1 MRWPLAACP
10 GLPGTTGVDRPPAE
24 RAWRMPPSRPSSP
37 SVSAPPCRHV
47 PPPNCPTSGGAATPH
62 VCLEPG
68 SLAVSPQP
76 GPRAR
81 CTKAS
86 PSVPASGRFHLSS
99 PGRVAF
105 EKPPIPDVV
114 AAPVARDAL
123 LHIRAAT
130 PPAAR
135 LSKRAREREP
145 SRPARRTSIGTP
157 RGTPPASRRP
167 PTSPRDLARSART
180 STSSRLLRPAQPKDN
195 RRRGSHARRS
205 RRPSARPS
213 AQRLT
218 PLYPPSRL
226 VRRQHA
232 LAHRRRDPVPAPH
245 PRVHLQ
251 RLRPLPPL
259 ASRCRAAAPAPP
271 PRRRRSHR
279 SRLGRER
286 RLRRRRC
293 RVATPDETHGLRPQ
307 HQPSPEARVE
317 EAHVGE
323 AVVYVP
329 SPSLARDALYP
340 CLRVELAR

>member
-1 MRWPLAACP
+1 MRWPPAACP
-10 GLPGTTGVDRPPAE
+10 GATGVDRPPAE

-135 LSKRAREREP
+135 LSKRGPEKESPRGPPAGPQLARPGAPPRHRAGRQP
-145 SRPARRTSIGTP
+145 ARGTSLARHVRVRARGSFGPRSPRTTADTTRLARTPQPPTVRSSVRPTPHSSLPPVASRPAAACP
-157 RGTPPASRRP
+157 RP
-167 PTSPRDLARSART
+167 PTTRPRSRPSPTRPPSASSAAPT
-180 STSSRLLRPAQPKDN
+180 SRLTMPR
-195 RRRGSHARRS
+195 
-205 RRPSARPS
+205 RRPSTAAAEEEEPPEPARARAETTS
-213 AQRLT
+213 TAL
-218 PLYPPSRL
+218 PSR
-226 VRRQHA
+226 
-232 LAHRRRDPVPAPH
+232 
-245 PRVHLQ
+245 
-251 RLRPLPPL
+251 
-259 ASRCRAAAPAPP
+259 
-271 PRRRRSHR
+271 
-279 SRLGRER
+279 
-286 RLRRRRC
+286 
-293 RVATPDETHGLRPQ
+293 
-307 HQPSPEARVE
+307 
-317 EAHVGE
+317 
-323 AVVYVP
+323 
-329 SPSLARDALYP
+329 YP
-340 CLRVELAR
+340 G

>member
-1 MRWPLAACP
+1 VVRWPLAACP

-24 RAWRMPPSRPSSP
+24 RAWRMPPSLPSSP

-62 VCLEPG
+62 VCLQPG

-76 GPRAR
+76 GPRAL

-157 RGTPPASRRP
+157 RGTAPPRHRAGRQPARGTSLARHVRVRARGSFGPRSPRTTADTTRLARTPQPPTVRSSVRPTPHSSLPPVASRPAAACPRP
-167 PTSPRDLARSART
+167 PTTRPRSRPSPTRPPSASSAAPT
-180 STSSRLLRPAQPKDN
+180 SRLTMPR
-195 RRRGSHARRS
+195 
-205 RRPSARPS
+205 RRPSTAAAGEEEEPPEPARARAETTS
-213 AQRLT
+213 TAL
-218 PLYPPSRL
+218 PSRC
-226 VRRQHA
+226 
-232 LAHRRRDPVPAPH
+232 P
-245 PRVHLQ
+245 
-251 RLRPLPPL
+251 
-259 ASRCRAAAPAPP
+259 
-271 PRRRRSHR
+271 
-279 SRLGRER
+279 G
-286 RLRRRRC
+286 
-293 RVATPDETHGLRPQ
+293 
-307 HQPSPEARVE
+307 
-317 EAHVGE
+317 
-323 AVVYVP
+323 
-329 SPSLARDALYP
+329 
-340 CLRVELAR
+340 